1 MGFLKHC
8 KAKDNE
14 ILITGQVAS
23 VSLNERTNN
32 FIYF

>member
-8 KAKDNE
+8 KDNE
-14 ILITGQVAS
+14 ILITGQVAF

-32 FIYF
+32 FICF